1 MLSKEEKDKEAILKY
16 LPLVKS
22 IAYRIYKHL
31 PDAVDLNDLIGYG
44 ILAVVEALP
53 KLDESKNPEAYLRLR
68 IKGAIYDYLRSLDFG
83 SKSLRKREKEIKAK
97 LEELTNQLGREP
109 TDEELIKALGY
120 KPDEFYS
127 DLQKISASYLLSLDD
142 LFREGRSYEEVF
154 SSSVEENPEEKAIKQ
169 DLREKILKAIED
181 LDHREKLVLQ
191 LIFYEEIPAKEVAK
205 LLKVSTAR
213 VSQIKESALSKLREK
228 LKDMV

>member
-1 MLSKEEKDKEAILKY
+1 MHSKEEKDKEAILKY

-44 ILAVVEALP
+44 ILAVMEALP
-53 KLDESKNPEAYLRLR
+53 KLDESKNPEGYLRLR
-68 IKGAIYDYLRSLDFG
+68 IKGAIYDYIRSLDFG

-127 DLQKISASYLLSLDD
+127 DLQKISASHLLSLDD
-142 LFREGRSYEEVF
+142 LFKEGRSYEEVF

>member
-68 IKGAIYDYLRSLDFG
+68 IKGAMYDYLRSLDFG
-83 SKSLRKREKEIKAK
+83 SKSLRRREKEIKAK
-97 LEELTNQLGREP
+97 LEELTSQLGREP

-120 KPDEFYS
+120 KPEEFYS
-127 DLQKISASYLLSLDD
+127 DLQKISASHLLSLDD
-142 LFREGRSYEEVF
+142 LFKEGRSYEEVF

-169 DLREKILKAIED
+169 NLREKILKAIED

-228 LKDMV
+228 LKDMI

>member
-1 MLSKEEKDKEAILKY
+1 MLSKEEKDKEAILNY

-68 IKGAIYDYLRSLDFG
+68 IKGAMYDYLRSLDFG

-120 KPDEFYS
+120 KLDDFYS
-127 DLQKISASYLLSLDD
+127 DLQKISASHLLSLDD

-154 SSSVEENPEEKAIKQ
+154 SSSVEDSPEENSIKR

-181 LDHREKLVLQ
+181 LDQREKLVIQ

-228 LKDMV
+228 LKGMV

>member
-1 MLSKEEKDKEAILKY
+1 MLSREQKDKEAILKY

-53 KLDESKNPEAYLRLR
+53 KLDESKNPEGYLRLR
-68 IKGAIYDYLRSLDFG
+68 IKGAMYDYLRSLDFG
-83 SKSLRKREKEIKAK
+83 SKSLRKKEKEIKAK

-120 KPDEFYS
+120 KPDDFYS
-127 DLQKISASYLLSLDD
+127 DLQKISASHLLSLDD

-154 SSSVEENPEEKAIKQ
+154 SSSVEESPEENTIKQ

-181 LDHREKLVLQ
+181 LDQREKLVIQ

>member
-1 MLSKEEKDKEAILKY
+1 MLSREQKDKEAILKY

-68 IKGAIYDYLRSLDFG
+68 IKGAMYDYLRSLDFG

-120 KPDEFYS
+120 KPDAFYS
-127 DLQKISASYLLSLDD
+127 DLQKISASHLLSLDD

-154 SSSVEENPEEKAIKQ
+154 SSSVEESPEENSIKR

-181 LDHREKLVLQ
+181 LDQREKLVIQ

>member
-68 IKGAIYDYLRSLDFG
+68 IKGAMYDYLRSLDFG

-120 KPDEFYS
+120 KPEEFYS
-127 DLQKISASYLLSLDD
+127 DLQKISASHLLSLDD
-142 LFREGRSYEEVF
+142 LFKEGRSYEEVF
-154 SSSVEENPEEKAIKQ
+154 SSPVEENPEEKAIKQ
-169 DLREKILKAIED
+169 NLREKILKAIED

>member
-1 MLSKEEKDKEAILKY
+1 MLSKEEKDKEAILRY

-53 KLDESKNPEAYLRLR
+53 KLDESKNPEGYLRLR
-68 IKGAIYDYLRSLDFG
+68 IKGAMYDYLRSLDFG
-83 SKSLRKREKEIKAK
+83 SKSLRKKEKEIKAK
-97 LEELTNQLGREP
+97 LDELTNQLGREP

-120 KPDEFYS
+120 KPDAFYS
-127 DLQKISASYLLSLDD
+127 DLQKISASHLLSLDD

-154 SSSVEENPEEKAIKQ
+154 SSSVEESPEEHAIKQ

-181 LDHREKLVLQ
+181 LDQREKLVLQ

>member
-44 ILAVVEALP
+44 ILAVMEALP

-68 IKGAIYDYLRSLDFG
+68 IKGAMYDYLRSLDFG

-109 TDEELIKALGY
+109 TDEELMKALGY

-127 DLQKISASYLLSLDD
+127 DLQKISASHLLSLDD

-154 SSSVEENPEEKAIKQ
+154 SSSVEESPEENSIKQ

-181 LDHREKLVLQ
+181 LDQREKLVLQ

-213 VSQIKESALSKLREK
+213 VSQIKENALSKLREK

>member
-83 SKSLRKREKEIKAK
+83 SKSLRRREKEIKAK
-97 LEELTNQLGREP
+97 LDELTNQLGREP

-120 KPDEFYS
+120 KSDDFYS
-127 DLQKISASYLLSLDD
+127 DLQKISASHLLSLDD

-154 SSSVEENPEEKAIKQ
+154 SSSVEESPEEHAIKQ

-181 LDHREKLVLQ
+181 LDQREKLVLQ

>member
-68 IKGAIYDYLRSLDFG
+68 IKGAMYDYLRSLDFG

-120 KPDEFYS
+120 KPEEFYS
-127 DLQKISASYLLSLDD
+127 DLQKISASHLLSLDD
-142 LFREGRSYEEVF
+142 LFKEGRSYEEFF

>member
-1 MLSKEEKDKEAILKY
+1 MLSKEQKDKEAILKY

-44 ILAVVEALP
+44 ILAVMEALP

-68 IKGAIYDYLRSLDFG
+68 IKGAMYDYLRSLDFG
-83 SKSLRKREKEIKAK
+83 SKSLRRREKEIKAK

-127 DLQKISASYLLSLDD
+127 DLQKISASHLLSLDD

-154 SSSVEENPEEKAIKQ
+154 SSSVEESPEENSIKQ

-181 LDHREKLVLQ
+181 LDQREKLVIQ

-213 VSQIKESALSKLREK
+213 ISQIKESALGKLREK
-228 LKDMV
+228 LKDIV

>member
-1 MLSKEEKDKEAILKY
+1 MLSREQKDKEAILKY

-68 IKGAIYDYLRSLDFG
+68 IKGAMYDYLRSLDFG

-127 DLQKISASYLLSLDD
+127 DLQKISASHLLSLDD

-154 SSSVEENPEEKAIKQ
+154 SSSVEDSPEENSIKR

-181 LDHREKLVLQ
+181 LDQREKLVIQ

>member
-1 MLSKEEKDKEAILKY
+1 MLSRDKKDKEAILRY

-44 ILAVVEALP
+44 ILAVMEALP

-68 IKGAIYDYLRSLDFG
+68 IKGAMYDYLRSLDFG

-154 SSSVEENPEEKAIKQ
+154 SSSVEGNPEEKAIKQ

-181 LDHREKLVLQ
+181 LDQREKLVLQ

>member
-1 MLSKEEKDKEAILKY
+1 MLSREQKDKEAILKY

-68 IKGAIYDYLRSLDFG
+68 IKGAMYDYLRSLDFG

-120 KPDEFYS
+120 KPDDFYS
-127 DLQKISASYLLSLDD
+127 DLQKISASHLLSLDD

-154 SSSVEENPEEKAIKQ
+154 SSSVEDSPEENSIKQ
-169 DLREKILKAIED
+169 DLKEKILKAIED
-181 LDHREKLVLQ
+181 LDQREKLVIQ

>member
-44 ILAVVEALP
+44 ILAVMEALP

-68 IKGAIYDYLRSLDFG
+68 IKGAMYDYLRSLDFG

-142 LFREGRSYEEVF
+142 LFKEGRSYEEVF
-154 SSSVEENPEEKAIKQ
+154 SSSVEKSPEENSIKQ

>member
-1 MLSKEEKDKEAILKY
+1 MPSKEEKDKEAILKY

-53 KLDESKNPEAYLRLR
+53 KLDESRNPEGYLRLR

-97 LEELTNQLGREP
+97 LEELTNQLEREP

-127 DLQKISASYLLSLDD
+127 DLQKIFASHLLSLDD
-142 LFREGRSYEEVF
+142 LFKGGRSYEEVF
-154 SSSVEENPEEKAIKQ
+154 SSSVEENPEERAIKQ
-169 DLREKILKAIED
+169 DLREKN
-181 LDHREKLVLQ
+181 
-191 LIFYEEIPAKEVAK
+191 
-205 LLKVSTAR
+205 S
-213 VSQIKESALSKLREK
+213 
-228 LKDMV
+228 

>member
-1 MLSKEEKDKEAILKY
+1 MLSREQKDKEAILKY

-53 KLDESKNPEAYLRLR
+53 KLDESKNPEGYLRLR
-68 IKGAIYDYLRSLDFG
+68 IKGAMYDYLRSLDFG

-120 KPDEFYS
+120 KPDDFYS
-127 DLQKISASYLLSLDD
+127 DLQKISASHLLSLDD

-154 SSSVEENPEEKAIKQ
+154 SSSVEESPEENTIKQ

-181 LDHREKLVLQ
+181 LDQREKLVLQ
-191 LIFYEEIPAKEVAK
+191 FIFYEEIPAKEVAK

>member
-1 MLSKEEKDKEAILKY
+1 MLSREQKDKEAILKY

-31 PDAVDLNDLIGYG
+31 PDALDLNDLIGYG

-97 LEELTNQLGREP
+97 LEELTSQLGREP

-120 KPDEFYS
+120 KPDAFYS
-127 DLQKISASYLLSLDD
+127 DLQKISASHLLSLDD

-154 SSSVEENPEEKAIKQ
+154 SSSVEESPEENSIRQ

-181 LDHREKLVLQ
+181 LDQREKLVLQ

>member
-1 MLSKEEKDKEAILKY
+1 MLSKEEKDKEAILNY

-68 IKGAIYDYLRSLDFG
+68 IKGAMYDYLRSLDFG

-120 KPDEFYS
+120 KPDDFYS
-127 DLQKISASYLLSLDD
+127 DLQKISASHLLSLDD

-154 SSSVEENPEEKAIKQ
+154 SSSVEDSPEENSIKR

-181 LDHREKLVLQ
+181 LDQREKLVIQ

-213 VSQIKESALSKLREK
+213 VSQIKESVLSKLREK

>member
-1 MLSKEEKDKEAILKY
+1 MLSREQKDKEAILKY

-68 IKGAIYDYLRSLDFG
+68 IKGAMYDYLRSLDFG
-83 SKSLRKREKEIKAK
+83 SKSLRKKEREIKAK
-97 LEELTNQLGREP
+97 LDELTSQLGREP

-120 KPDEFYS
+120 KSDDFYS
-127 DLQKISASYLLSLDD
+127 DLQKISASHLLSLDD
-142 LFREGRSYEEVF
+142 LFKEGRSYEEVF
-154 SSSVEENPEEKAIKQ
+154 SSSVEDSPEENSIKQ

-181 LDHREKLVLQ
+181 LDQREKLVIQ

>member
-68 IKGAIYDYLRSLDFG
+68 IKGAMYDYLRSLDFG

-120 KPDEFYS
+120 KPDAFYS
-127 DLQKISASYLLSLDD
+127 DLQKISASHLLSLDD
-142 LFREGRSYEEVF
+142 LFKEGRSYEEVF

-181 LDHREKLVLQ
+181 LDQREKLVIQ

>member
-1 MLSKEEKDKEAILKY
+1 MLSREQKDKEAILKY

-68 IKGAIYDYLRSLDFG
+68 IKGAMYDYLRSLDFG
-83 SKSLRKREKEIKAK
+83 SKSLRKKEKEIKAK
-97 LEELTNQLGREP
+97 LEELTSQLGREP

-120 KPDEFYS
+120 KSDDFYS
-127 DLQKISASYLLSLDD
+127 DLQKISASHLLSLDD

-154 SSSVEENPEEKAIKQ
+154 SSSVEESPEENSIKQ

-181 LDHREKLVLQ
+181 LDQREKLVLQ

-228 LKDMV
+228 LNDMV

>member
-1 MLSKEEKDKEAILKY
+1 MLSREQKDKEAILKY

-68 IKGAIYDYLRSLDFG
+68 IKGAMYDYLRSLDFG
-83 SKSLRKREKEIKAK
+83 SKSLRKREREIKAK

-127 DLQKISASYLLSLDD
+127 DLQKISVSYLLSLDD
-142 LFREGRSYEEVF
+142 LFKEGRSYEEVF
-154 SSSVEENPEEKAIKQ
+154 SSSVEEDPEEKAIKQ
-169 DLREKILKAIED
+169 DLREKILKVIED

>member
-1 MLSKEEKDKEAILKY
+1 MRNRGQKEKEAILNY

-53 KLDESKNPEAYLRLR
+53 KLDESKNPEGYLRLR
-68 IKGAIYDYLRSLDFG
+68 IKGAMYDYLRSLDFG

-97 LEELTNQLGREP
+97 LEELTSQLGREP

-120 KPDEFYS
+120 KPDAFYS
-127 DLQKISASYLLSLDD
+127 DLQKISTSYLLSLDD
-142 LFREGRSYEEVF
+142 LFKEGRSYEEVF
-154 SSSVEENPEEKAIKQ
+154 SSSVEESPEEHAIKQ

-181 LDHREKLVLQ
+181 LDQREKLVLQ

-205 LLKVSTAR
+205 LIKVSTAR

>member
-1 MLSKEEKDKEAILKY
+1 MLSREQKDKEAILKY

-53 KLDESKNPEAYLRLR
+53 KLDESKNPETYLRLR
-68 IKGAIYDYLRSLDFG
+68 IKGAMYDYLRSLDFG
-83 SKSLRKREKEIKAK
+83 SKSLRKKEKEIKAK
-97 LEELTNQLGREP
+97 LDELTSQLGREP

-127 DLQKISASYLLSLDD
+127 DLQKISTSYLLSLDD
-142 LFREGRSYEEVF
+142 LFKEGRSYEEVF
-154 SSSVEENPEEKAIKQ
+154 SSSVEENPEEHAIKQ

-181 LDHREKLVLQ
+181 LDQRERLVLQ

>member
-1 MLSKEEKDKEAILKY
+1 MLSREQKDKEAILKY

-53 KLDESKNPEAYLRLR
+53 KLDESKNPEGYLRLR
-68 IKGAIYDYLRSLDFG
+68 IKGAMYDYLRSLDFG
-83 SKSLRKREKEIKAK
+83 SKSLRKKEKEIKAK

-120 KPDEFYS
+120 KPDDFYS
-127 DLQKISASYLLSLDD
+127 DLQKISASHLLSLDD

-154 SSSVEENPEEKAIKQ
+154 SSSVEESPEENTIKQ

-181 LDHREKLVLQ
+181 LDQREKLVIQ

-228 LKDMV
+228 LKGMV

>member
-44 ILAVVEALP
+44 ILAVMEALP

-68 IKGAIYDYLRSLDFG
+68 IKGAMYDYLRSLDFG
-83 SKSLRKREKEIKAK
+83 SKSLRRREKEIKAK

-109 TDEELIKALGY
+109 TDEELMKALGY

-127 DLQKISASYLLSLDD
+127 DLQKISASHLLSLDD
-142 LFREGRSYEEVF
+142 LFKEGRSYEEVF

-169 DLREKILKAIED
+169 NLREKILKAIED

>member
-68 IKGAIYDYLRSLDFG
+68 IKGAMYDYLRSLDFG
-83 SKSLRKREKEIKAK
+83 SKYLRRREKEIKAK
-97 LEELTNQLGREP
+97 LEELTSQLGREP

-120 KPDEFYS
+120 KPEEFYS
-127 DLQKISASYLLSLDD
+127 DLQKISASHLLSLDD
-142 LFREGRSYEEVF
+142 LFKEGRSYEEVF

-169 DLREKILKAIED
+169 NLREKILKAIED

-228 LKDMV
+228 LKDMI